1 MSTLPPMG
9 RTPLWQPVTE
19 GAAQNEFRLQVCEE
33 CGAVQY
39 PPREVCGTCLSDA
52 LTWRPQDGLGK
63 VIAATALHASM
74 EPYFQARLPVRVAL
88 VRLNA
93 GPVVYAFNEDDL
105 KPGAAARI
113 TARIDDSGQSVLHVK
128 KEQPR

>member
-19 GAAQNEFRLQVCEE
+19 GAALLAHLQPEFIL

-113 TARIDDSGQSVLHVK
+113 TARIDDSGQAVLHVK